1 MSLRRVLRV
10 PMVLS
15 VAVLGCTPQHPTSH
29 DAAPGDSPRRDGV
42 VADAPHDARGC
53 PIDAPPFDA
62 KFGCLRPCG
71 DSSGSTGLCHGME
84 VCVDPCGGCPD
95 GCEPLV

>member
-1 MSLRRVLRV
+1 VKHTSLRNALRV

-15 VAVLGCTPQHPTSH
+15 VVVFGCTPQSATQTQH
-29 DAAPGDSPRRDGV
+29 DAGV
-42 VADAPHDARGC
+42 VADAPRDGSAC
-53 PIDAPPFDA
+53 PVDAPPFDA
-62 KFGCLRPCG
+62 KFGCVQPCG
-71 DSSGSTGLCHGME
+71 DISGSHGLCHGME